1 MVVAA
6 LLHFFFL
13 AVFFLMLVEGVDI
26 LLAVTAVFSKQSK
39 MKMMIAVAWGISRY
53 ASLQLT
59 SMIASSSVCFY
70 FYSKVQSKKTF
81 YKSDYAR
88 MLYCIYKP

>member
-13 AVFFLMLVEGVDI
+13 AVFFLMLAEGVDI

-39 MKMMIAVAWGISRY
+39 MKMIISAAWDISRY
-53 ASLQLT
+53 ASLRLT
-59 SMIASSSVCFY
+59 SVIANLSVCFY
-70 FYSKVQSKKTF
+70 SKAQ
-81 YKSDYAR
+81 
-88 MLYCIYKP
+88 

>member
-39 MKMMIAVAWGISRY
+39 MKMMIAVAWGIS
-53 ASLQLT
+53 LIDT
-59 SMIASSSVCFY
+59 
-70 FYSKVQSKKTF
+70 
-81 YKSDYAR
+81 
-88 MLYCIYKP
+88 